1 MNFETAYSKLEEIV
15 KKLEGQNVSL
25 EESIALFN
33 SGIELSK
40 ECLKFLNESKG
51 KIQLLTDELNNL
63 CEEFKPEYSYYVVR
77 RHN

>member
-33 SGIELSK
+33 DGIELSK
-40 ECLKFLNESKG
+40 VCLDFLNESKG
-51 KIQLLTDELNNL
+51 KIKLLTDELNNL
-63 CEEFKPEYSYYVVR
+63 CEEFKPE
-77 RHN
+77 

>member
-40 ECLKFLNESKG
+40 ECLKFLHESKG

-63 CEEFKPEYSYYVVR
+63 CEEFKPE
-77 RHN
+77 

>member
-40 ECLKFLNESKG
+40 ECLKCLNESKG

-63 CEEFKPEYSYYVVR
+63 CEEFKPE
-77 RHN
+77 

>member
-40 ECLKFLNESKG
+40 ECLKFRDESKG
-51 KIQLLTDELNNL
+51 KSQLLTDELNNL
-63 CEEFKPEYSYYVVR
+63 CEEFKPE
-77 RHN
+77 

>member
-25 EESIALFN
+25 EESIVLFN
-33 SGIELSK
+33 SGIELSN

-63 CEEFKPEYSYYVVR
+63 CEEFKPE
-77 RHN
+77 

>member
-51 KIQLLTDELNNL
+51 KIRLLTDELNNL
-63 CEEFKPEYSYYVVR
+63 CEEFKPE
-77 RHN
+77 

>member
-40 ECLKFLNESKG
+40 ECLKFLKESKG

-63 CEEFKPEYSYYVVR
+63 CEEFKPE
-77 RHN
+77 

>member
-33 SGIELSK
+33 CGIELSK

-63 CEEFKPEYSYYVVR
+63 CEEFKPE
-77 RHN
+77 

>member
-40 ECLKFLNESKG
+40 ECLTFLNESKG

-63 CEEFKPEYSYYVVR
+63 CEEFKPE
-77 RHN
+77 

>member
-51 KIQLLTDELNNL
+51 KILLLTDELNNL
-63 CEEFKPEYSYYVVR
+63 CEEFKPE
-77 RHN
+77 

>member
-51 KIQLLTDELNNL
+51 KIQHLTDELNNL
-63 CEEFKPEYSYYVVR
+63 CEEFKPE
-77 RHN
+77 

>member
-40 ECLKFLNESKG
+40 ECLKFLNEAKG

-63 CEEFKPEYSYYVVR
+63 CEEFKPE
-77 RHN
+77 

>member
-25 EESIALFN
+25 EESISLFN
-33 SGIELSK
+33 DGIELSK
-40 ECLKFLNESKG
+40 ECLTFLNESKG

-63 CEEFKPEYSYYVVR
+63 CEEFKPE
-77 RHN
+77 

>member
-40 ECLKFLNESKG
+40 VCLKFLNESKG

-63 CEEFKPEYSYYVVR
+63 CEEFKPE
-77 RHN
+77 

>member
-40 ECLKFLNESKG
+40 GCLKFLNESKG

-63 CEEFKPEYSYYVVR
+63 CEEFKPE
-77 RHN
+77 

>member
-40 ECLKFLNESKG
+40 ACLKFLNESKG

-63 CEEFKPEYSYYVVR
+63 CEEFKPE
-77 RHN
+77 

>member
-40 ECLKFLNESKG
+40 ECLIFLNESKG

-63 CEEFKPEYSYYVVR
+63 CEEFKPE
-77 RHN
+77 

>member
-40 ECLKFLNESKG
+40 ECLKFLNEEKG

-63 CEEFKPEYSYYVVR
+63 CEEFKPE
-77 RHN
+77 

>member
-40 ECLKFLNESKG
+40 ECLNFLNESKG

-63 CEEFKPEYSYYVVR
+63 CEEFKPE
-77 RHN
+77 

>member
-25 EESIALFN
+25 EESIVLFN

-51 KIQLLTDELNNL
+51 KILLLTDELNNL
-63 CEEFKPEYSYYVVR
+63 CEEFKPE
-77 RHN
+77 

>member
-40 ECLKFLNESKG
+40 ECLKFLN
-51 KIQLLTDELNNL
+51 
-63 CEEFKPEYSYYVVR
+63 
-77 RHN
+77 

>member
-33 SGIELSK
+33 SVIELSK

-51 KIQLLTDELNNL
+51 NIQLLTDELNNL
-63 CEEFKPEYSYYVVR
+63 CEEFKPE
-77 RHN
+77 

>member
-40 ECLKFLNESKG
+40 KCLKFLNESKG

-63 CEEFKPEYSYYVVR
+63 CEEFKPE
-77 RHN
+77 

>member
-15 KKLEGQNVSL
+15 KELEGQNVSL

-63 CEEFKPEYSYYVVR
+63 CEEFKPE
-77 RHN
+77 

>member
-33 SGIELSK
+33 DGIELSK
-40 ECLKFLNESKG
+40 ECLTFLNESKG

-63 CEEFKPEYSYYVVR
+63 CEEFKPE
-77 RHN
+77 

>member
-33 SGIELSK
+33 SGIEFSK

-63 CEEFKPEYSYYVVR
+63 CEEFKPE
-77 RHN
+77 

>member
-51 KIQLLTDELNNL
+51 KIPLLTDELNNL
-63 CEEFKPEYSYYVVR
+63 CEEFKPE
-77 RHN
+77 

>member
-40 ECLKFLNESKG
+40 ECLKFLNELKG

-63 CEEFKPEYSYYVVR
+63 CEEFKPE
-77 RHN
+77 

>member
-51 KIQLLTDELNNL
+51 KIHLLTDELNNL
-63 CEEFKPEYSYYVVR
+63 CEEFKPE
-77 RHN
+77 